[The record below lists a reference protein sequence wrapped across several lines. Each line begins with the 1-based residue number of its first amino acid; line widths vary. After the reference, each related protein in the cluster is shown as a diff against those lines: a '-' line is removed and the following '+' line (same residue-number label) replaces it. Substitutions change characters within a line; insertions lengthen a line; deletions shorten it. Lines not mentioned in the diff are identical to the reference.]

1 MKHIGSYYSVQASF
15 SSDTGFRRATP
26 TSHTSSFRLTLLNQV
41 RCTREVVDS
50 QDWLDAHE
58 DKRMLVPPQCRRE
71 RQQLS
76 FRCHC
81 FDRSFAGLM
90 YHGDQGNGRMVLEAG
105 VVGIGLVRGTL
116 TYVNVFDKHV
126 DLLTCGRVLPC

>member
-1 MKHIGSYYSVQASF
+1 MVLEAGVVGIGLVRGTFTYVNVFVQASF

-58 DKRMLVPPQCRRE
+58 DKRRLVPPQCRRE

-90 YHGDQGNGRMVLEAG
+90 YHGDQGN
-105 VVGIGLVRGTL
+105 
-116 TYVNVFDKHV
+116 
-126 DLLTCGRVLPC
+126 